1 MLVEP
6 AGPLNIGS
14 VARLC
19 ANFGVSELRLVAP
32 RCDHL
37 SEEAMLMAVH
47 GQALLQAAVVVP
59 DLLTA
64 INDCRRTVGS
74 LGVCTGA
81 CSASGRRRRL
91 RRWRGRR
98 AAPPAAARMGG
109 VAGRTRTRVLE
120 EACWTRT

>member
-37 SEEAMLMAVH
+37 SEEAMLMACPNATVH
-47 GQALLQAAVVVP
+47 
-59 DLLTA
+59 
-64 INDCRRTVGS
+64 
-74 LGVCTGA
+74 
-81 CSASGRRRRL
+81 ASG
-91 RRWRGRR
+91 
-98 AAPPAAARMGG
+98 A
-109 VAGRTRTRVLE
+109 LE
-120 EACWTRT
+120 ASISGAKIAV

>member
-37 SEEAMLMAVH
+37 GEEALLMAVH
-47 GQALLQAAVVVP
+47 GQALLQAAVVNGTLQLKAGLDVGV
-59 DLLTA
+59 LLGA
-64 INDCRRTVGS
+64 PQHPEHQHYASRGS
-74 LGVCTGA
+74 
-81 CSASGRRRRL
+81 RHHQ
-91 RRWRGRR
+91 RGDQ
-98 AAPPAAARMGG
+98 AATPIARII
-109 VAGRTRTRVLE
+109 
-120 EACWTRT
+120 CIS

>member
-37 SEEAMLMAVH
+37 SEQSLQMAVH
-47 GQALLQAAVVVP
+47 GEAPVSYTH
-59 DLLTA
+59 LTLPTKA
-64 INDCRRTVGS
+64 
-74 LGVCTGA
+74 
-81 CSASGRRRRL
+81 
-91 RRWRGRR
+91 
-98 AAPPAAARMGG
+98 
-109 VAGRTRTRVLE
+109 
-120 EACWTRT
+120 